1 MYSCVAP
8 TADWNMTEEPLLK
21 VVPTLSQT
29 ENQHPEH
36 KEKVILNGETPP
48 RPPRFLEERSV
59 SCSLNIVIEAVTSA
73 SIRTL

>member
-29 ENQHPEH
+29 ENQHPAH
-36 KEKVILNGETPP
+36 KEKILSGETPP
-48 RPPRFLEERSV
+48 RPPRFLGERSIC
-59 SCSLNIVIEAVTSA
+59 CSLNIVIEAVMSA